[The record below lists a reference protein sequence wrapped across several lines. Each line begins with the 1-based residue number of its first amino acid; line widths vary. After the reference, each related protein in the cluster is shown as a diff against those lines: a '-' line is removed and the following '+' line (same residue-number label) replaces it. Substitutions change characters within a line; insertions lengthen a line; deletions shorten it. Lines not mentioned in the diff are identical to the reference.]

1 MPSAKAPYDKNVIW
15 KYRQFSDADW
25 LEMTQRLKT
34 KLTPLYPVIATTP
47 EIEEAKSVWVSR
59 LQREAHSAISTVLWH
74 TRRRTNEELRAE
86 CNDLLGVLNKAA
98 DCLNTLSYDFDIL
111 LGVDVDV
118 LGVRDKILKL
128 IPTIE
133 ASKAKIAKLPRA
145 KNIKDAQH
153 DAAMEMAIGCLRVV
167 KEYGGEVS
175 GTLVPEFE
183 RTSPAIQ
190 ILKILGNELGLV
202 LSEST
207 WKKAVARAKKADK
220 AL

>member
-25 LEMTQRLKT
+25 LEMTQRLQT
-34 KLTPLYPVIATTP
+34 KLTPLYPVIATTS
-47 EIEEAKSVWVSR
+47 EIEEAKRAWVVR
-59 LQREAHSAISTVLWH
+59 LQSEAYSAISTVLWH

-98 DCLNTLSYDFDIL
+98 DCLSTLSPDLDRL

-118 LGVRDKILKL
+118 LGARDKILKL
-128 IPTIE
+128 IPPIQASE
-133 ASKAKIAKLPRA
+133 ALIAKLPRA
-145 KNIKDAQH
+145 KKIRDAQH
-153 DAAMEMAIGCLRVV
+153 DAAIEMAISCLRVV
-167 KEYGGEVS
+167 KEYGGAVS
-175 GTLVPEFE
+175 VTLVPEFE
-183 RTSPAIQ
+183 KISPAIQ
-190 ILKILGNELGLV
+190 ILKILGDELDLE

-207 WKKAVARAKKADK
+207 WKKAVARAKKTDK